1 MRVKTNDIQI
11 NCEISGKQG
20 APIVLLSH
28 FLSSSMV
35 MWNPQLDAL
44 EPGYRVLRYDMRGR
58 GKSGALQGYYTLEQ
72 LAADVIGLLDT
83 LEVNYIP
90 AKPSSFGFG

>member
-1 MRVKTNDIQI
+1 
-11 NCEISGKQG
+11 
-20 APIVLLSH
+20 
-28 FLSSSMV
+28 MV

-72 LAADVIGLLDT
+72 LSADVIQDLTTHTDL
-83 LEVNYIP
+83 
-90 AKPSSFGFG
+90 

>member
-1 MRVKTNDIQI
+1 LTQNPTLLDSITSRL
-11 NCEISGKQG
+11 ISY
-20 APIVLLSH
+20 PLVLLSH

-72 LAADVIGLLDT
+72 LSADVIQDLTTHTDL
-83 LEVNYIP
+83 
-90 AKPSSFGFG
+90 